1 MHLTAPLYARPY
13 LNRDFTQPTLS
24 NALFGR
30 RYWLI
35 TVFIS
40 IAIHFLIMHGLPWL
54 TPMTAAPAGSAGVT
68 ASFKVL
74 PTPAPVV
81 STPLPAI
88 PPVPETPI
96 ELLPEPVKP
105 KPIQKQ
111 KTPPK
116 AEPVLQK
123 KEIAQAEDYAIA
135 EQTPEKAVEVP
146 TAVVEPDPAA
156 ATDTDTQAMPST
168 ATQQKTTNTA
178 SQPTSQANNS
188 SPIST
193 ANPTARANQTDGLLD
208 AYGRDLQRLCE
219 QHKQYPSIAIRRN
232 LEGSGSVLVTFNQD
246 GKVISINIEQ
256 STGQSSLDKQAVK
269 MVEKSLKD
277 LPLPAKLSGQ
287 VLTLS
292 VPVAFRLE
300 G

>member
-1 MHLTAPLYARPY
+1 MHLAAPLYARPY

-24 NALFGR
+24 NALFGQ

-54 TPMTAAPAGSAGVT
+54 THMTAAPAGSAGVT

-81 STPLPAI
+81 SAPLQVI

-96 ELLPEPVKP
+96 EPLPEPVKP

-111 KTPPK
+111 KAPPK

-135 EQTPEKAVEVP
+135 EQTPEKAAEVP
-146 TAVVEPDPAA
+146 TAVVEPDP
-156 ATDTDTQAMPST
+156 TPTTETQAMPST

-193 ANPTARANQTDGLLD
+193 ATPTARANQTDGLLD

-219 QHKQYPSIAIRRN
+219 RYKQYPSIAIRRN
-232 LEGSGSVLVTFNQD
+232 LEG
-246 GKVISINIEQ
+246 
-256 STGQSSLDKQAVK
+256 
-269 MVEKSLKD
+269 
-277 LPLPAKLSGQ
+277 
-287 VLTLS
+287 
-292 VPVAFRLE
+292 
-300 G
+300 